1 MHPIELASPS
11 DLSARARAAEICAIL
26 AAAIVRSSV
35 ASAPQRSDIE
45 LGFVPDQRVHTTP
58 YQPEKW

>member
-1 MHPIELASPS
+1 MPPFELAPPS
-11 DLSARARAAEICAIL
+11 QMSARERAAEICAIL

-35 ASAPQRSDIE
+35 ASAPQQSDIE
-45 LGFVPDQRVHTTP
+45 LGFMPEQRVHTTP

>member
-11 DLSARARAAEICAIL
+11 DLSARSRAAEICAIL

-35 ASAPQRSDIE
+35 ASAPQQGDIE
-45 LGFVPDQRVHTTP
+45 LGFMPEQRVHTTP

>member
-1 MHPIELASPS
+1 MHPIEFASPS

-35 ASAPQRSDIE
+35 AYAPQQSDTG
-45 LGFVPDQRVHTTP
+45 LGFVPEQRVHTSP

>member
-1 MHPIELASPS
+1 MPPLELVPPS
-11 DLSARARAAEICAIL
+11 QMSARARAAEICAIL

-35 ASAPQRSDIE
+35 ASAPQQSDTG
-45 LGFVPDQRVHTTP
+45 LGFMLDQRVHTSP